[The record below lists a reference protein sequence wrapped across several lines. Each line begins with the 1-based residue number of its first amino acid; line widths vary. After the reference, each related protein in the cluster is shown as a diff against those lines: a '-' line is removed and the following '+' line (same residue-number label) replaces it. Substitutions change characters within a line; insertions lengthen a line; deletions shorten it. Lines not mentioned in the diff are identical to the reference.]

1 MAVPDFQ
8 SMMLPF
14 LRSTADGEEHQM
26 ADVRQMLAKEFQLTE
41 AELKELLPSGKQ
53 SRFSNRVA
61 WAKVYLAQA
70 GLLDTPKRGAFRI
83 SNRGRELLSN
93 PPEAIDIKFLE
104 RYPEF
109 LEFRY
114 QRKKHDEGSQSE
126 NSAKIG
132 EEKEIETPEEA
143 LEQAALRLNDELS
156 TQLLKQVKSN
166 SPDFFEKLVVQ
177 LLVRMGY
184 GGSIQDAGKAIGRAG
199 DEGID
204 GIIKEDKLGLDVIYV
219 QAKRWEAV
227 IGRPELQKFVGALH
241 GQRAKKGVFITASSF
256 SDQAVQYVSQI
267 DPKVVL
273 IDGKQLVA
281 YMIDHNVGVSISNVI
296 EVKNIDSDYFL
307 ED

>member
-14 LRSTADGEEHQM
+14 LRCTSDGEEHQM
-26 ADVRQMLAKEFQLTE
+26 ADVRQMLAKAFQLTE
-41 AELKELLPSGKQ
+41 AEIKELLPSGKQ

-61 WAKVYLAQA
+61 WTKVYLAQA
-70 GLLDTPKRGAFRI
+70 GLLDTPKRGTFRI
-83 SNRGRELLSN
+83 SDRGRELLSD
-93 PPEAIDIKFLE
+93 PPAAIDIKFLE
-104 RYPEF
+104 QYPEF
-109 LEFRY
+109 VEFRY
-114 QRKKHDEGSQSE
+114 QRKKHDNESHSE
-126 NSAKIG
+126 SSG
-132 EEKEIETPEEA
+132 GTEDGKEIETPEEA
-143 LEQAALRLNDELS
+143 LEQAAFRLNEELS

-166 SPDFFEKLVVQ
+166 SPDFFEKLVVH
-177 LLVRMGY
+177 LLVKMGY
-184 GGSIQDAGKAIGRAG
+184 GGSIKDAGKAIGRSG

-204 GIIKEDKLGLDVIYV
+204 GIIKEDKLGLDVIYI

-241 GQRAKKGVFITASSF
+241 GQRAKKGVFITTSSF
-256 SDQAVQYVSQI
+256 SEQAVQYVSQI

-281 YMIDHNVGVSISNVI
+281 YMIDHNVGVSISNII
-296 EVKNIDSDYFL
+296 EVKNIDSDYFI

>member
-14 LRSTADGEEHQM
+14 LRCTEDGEEHRM
-26 ADVRQMLAKEFQLTE
+26 ADVRQMLAKDFRLTE
-41 AELKELLPSGKQ
+41 DEIKEPLPSGKQ

-70 GLLDTPKRGAFRI
+70 GLIDTPKRGAFRI
-83 SNRGRELLSN
+83 SKRGRELLAN

-104 RYPEF
+104 QYPEF
-109 LEFRY
+109 LEFRN
-114 QRKKHDEGSQSE
+114 QRKKHDEESHSDKSPKRE
-126 NSAKIG
+126 DD
-132 EEKEIETPEEA
+132 IETPEEA
-143 LEQAALRLNDELS
+143 LEQAALRLYEELS

-177 LLVRMGY
+177 LLVKMGY
-184 GGSIQDAGKAIGRAG
+184 GGSIKDAGRAIGRSG

-204 GIIKEDKLGLDVIYV
+204 GIIKEDKLGLDVIYI

-241 GQRAKKGVFITASSF
+241 GQRAKKGVFITTSSF
-256 SDQAVQYVSQI
+256 SDQAIQYVGQI

-273 IDGKQLVA
+273 IDGSQLVSF
-281 YMIDHNVGVSISNVI
+281 MIEHNVGVSISGVI
-296 EVKNIDSDYFL
+296 EIKNIDLDYFL

>member
-26 ADVRQMLAKEFQLTE
+26 VDVRQMLAKEFQLTE
-41 AELKELLPSGKQ
+41 AEIKELLPSGKQ

-114 QRKKHDEGSQSE
+114 QRKKHDEGSESE
-126 NSAKIG
+126 DEKGIK
-132 EEKEIETPEEA
+132 KEIETPEEA
-143 LEQAALRLNDELS
+143 LEQAALRLNEELS

-177 LLVRMGY
+177 LLVKMGY

-204 GIIKEDKLGLDVIYV
+204 GIIKEDKLGLDVIYI

-227 IGRPELQKFVGALH
+227 IGRPEVQKFVGALH
-241 GQRAKKGVFITASSF
+241 GQRAKKGVFITTSGF
-256 SDQAVQYVSQI
+256 SEQAVHYVSQI

-273 IDGKQLVA
+273 IDGKQLVS